1 MTLAAM
7 PASSPSDAIARV
19 SPITPILAM
28 PYTAPPGTPP
38 NAAPDETFTKRPPPR
53 SAITAHAG
61 RPTLSAPRS
70 CVSMT
75 ASSCASV
82 SSGNGAMRT
91 CPALFTTT
99 STAPNA
105 SSAAS
110 TMARPPSGVAMVSR
124 FATAS
129 PPAATISATTE
140 SAGGS
145 VGASATPSV
154 SLMPT
159 PRSFTSTRA
168 PRAANR
174 SAYSR
179 PRLRPAPVTTT
190 TFPSNRSSLIC
201 VHGRAPFL
209 PGGDL
214 LVEVAGGHAHVELR
228 VAFVVHVRMQAPGVE
243 ARPQQLLGELHADV
257 AEPDDPRRE
266 LVAPFQ
272 QLVAGHHLRHQADA
286 LGLLGVDVTTGEED
300 VERTREADLPRQQ
313 IADAEL
319 VGREA
324 VVDPRGAEV
333 GGIGADA
340 DVGRARQAEATT
352 DRRTVHG
359 CDHRLVH
366 VADRQDH
373 LVEHAQR
380 PPGDAR
386 ALQPRDVRHHAASHE
401 VGAGAEPVAG
411 TGEHDDA
418 AVVVGAD
425 VAEGVAQRDH
435 HVERHR
441 VHAFRAIERDQRD
454 VRSWLGDFDEG
465 HAGHSTKVDR
475 RAIGV
480 PQVPDRRHHL
490 DKECAK

>member
-1 MTLAAM
+1 
-7 PASSPSDAIARV
+7 
-19 SPITPILAM
+19 M

-61 RPTLSAPRS
+61 RPTLNGPRS
-70 CVSMT
+70 CVSIT

-154 SLMPT
+154 SLIPT

-190 TFPSNRSSLIC
+190 TFPSNRSSLIADLPFG
-201 VHGRAPFL
+201 VAIPSHGRALRRRKLFVGVDGRAPFL

-243 ARPQQLLGELHADV
+243 ARPQQLLGQLHADV
-257 AEPDDPRRE
+257 AEPDDPRGE

-272 QLVAGHHLRHQADA
+272 QLVARHHLRHQADA
-286 LGLLGVDVTTGEED
+286 LGLLGVDVTTGEQD
-300 VERTREADLPRQQ
+300 VECTREADLPRQQ
-313 IADAEL
+313 VADAEL

-333 GGIGADA
+333 GRIGADA
-340 DVGRARQAEATT
+340 DVGRARQAEAAT

-366 VADRQDH
+366 VAD
-373 LVEHAQR
+373 
-380 PPGDAR
+380 
-386 ALQPRDVRHHAASHE
+386 
-401 VGAGAEPVAG
+401 
-411 TGEHDDA
+411 
-418 AVVVGAD
+418 
-425 VAEGVAQRDH
+425 
-435 HVERHR
+435 
-441 VHAFRAIERDQRD
+441 
-454 VRSWLGDFDEG
+454 
-465 HAGHSTKVDR
+465 
-475 RAIGV
+475 
-480 PQVPDRRHHL
+480 
-490 DKECAK
+490 